1 MLTLRGNGFSVV
13 RDDKA
18 ELPRLAVASDDPD
31 RPSPLRKSEAY
42 ISRDGDMPDGFA
54 WYIRFD
60 TNPPLT
66 EQEVPEGS
74 GLITVSD
81 KFSYVRTGDVVRISP
96 ERGGFAVLF
105 QRSARHHSILLTE
118 RCNHYCLMCSQ
129 PPRDVA
135 DGWIFED
142 VMAAIPLIHPDTHE
156 IGFTGGEP
164 TLLGERLV
172 KLVQRCKSYLPDT
185 GLHILSNGRVF
196 SDQAY
201 ARAFADLNHSDL
213 MFGIPIY
220 SDLSERHDY
229 VVQADGAFDETI
241 RGILNLKRANIPVE
255 IRVVVHKQTYER
267 LPQLARFISRNLTFV
282 DQVVFMGLEMTGFTR
297 ANLPDLWID
306 PVEYQPQLV
315 EAVKL
320 LAASRMKVAVYNHQ
334 LCIADKALWPFMKR
348 SISDWKN
355 EYMEECADCAARHEC
370 GGFFASAKFR
380 YSEHI
385 QRLEPKDLDLV

>member
-1 MLTLRGNGFSVV
+1 MLTLRGNGFSVL
-13 RDDKA
+13 RDETV
-18 ELPRLAVASDDPD
+18 ELPRIAVASDDPV
-31 RPSPLRKSEAY
+31 RPNPLRKSEAY
-42 ISRDGDMPDGFA
+42 ISRKGDMPEGFA

-60 TNPPLT
+60 TEPSSSD
-66 EQEVPEGS
+66 ESVPKGS
-74 GLITVSD
+74 GVIRVSD
-81 KFSYVRTGDVVRISP
+81 KFSYIRAGDVVRISP
-96 ERGGFAVLF
+96 NRGGFAVLF

-135 DGWIFED
+135 DGWILED
-142 VMAAIPLIHPDTHE
+142 VMAAIPFIHPDTPE

-164 TLLGERLV
+164 TLLGEQLV
-172 KLVQRCKSYLPDT
+172 KLVQRCKSYLPRT
-185 GLHILSNGRVF
+185 SIHVLTNGRAF
-196 SDQAY
+196 SKPEY
-201 ARAFADLNHSDL
+201 AKAFADLNHFDL

-241 RGILNLKRANIPVE
+241 RGILNLKRVRVPVE
-255 IRVVVHKQTYER
+255 IRVVVHKQTFDR
-267 LPQLARFISRNLTFV
+267 LSHLARFIARNLTFV

-306 PVEYQPQLV
+306 PVEYQPQLI

-320 LAASRMKVAVYNHQ
+320 LAANRMKVSVYNHQ
-334 LCIADKALWPFMKR
+334 MCITDKALWPFMKR

-355 EYMEECADCAARHEC
+355 EYMDECTGCAARNEC
-370 GGFFASAKFR
+370 GGFFSSARLR
-380 YSEHI
+380 YSAHI
-385 QRLEPKDLDLV
+385 RPLKSQEIN